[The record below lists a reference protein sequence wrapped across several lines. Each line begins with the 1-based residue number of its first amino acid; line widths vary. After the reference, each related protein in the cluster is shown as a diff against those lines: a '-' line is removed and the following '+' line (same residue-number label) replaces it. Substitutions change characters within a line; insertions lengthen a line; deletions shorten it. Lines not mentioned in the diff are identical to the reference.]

1 MIKNIYNL
9 KILSFLLLILLII
22 PKFNDA
28 KETLIYADD
37 ISYDENENI
46 IAKGNAKIFHKNK
59 FIFSDLIIFDKK
71 SEKVILPT
79 NFTLKDEKN
88 NYYNGSSGIFEKN
101 LEKGEFEDIKIQ
113 LNDGSR
119 IVGKKGKEMGQ

>member
-37 ISYDENENI
+37 ISYDEC
-46 IAKGNAKIFHKNK
+46 
-59 FIFSDLIIFDKK
+59 
-71 SEKVILPT
+71 V
-79 NFTLKDEKN
+79 
-88 NYYNGSSGIFEKN
+88 
-101 LEKGEFEDIKIQ
+101 
-113 LNDGSR
+113 
-119 IVGKKGKEMGQ
+119 